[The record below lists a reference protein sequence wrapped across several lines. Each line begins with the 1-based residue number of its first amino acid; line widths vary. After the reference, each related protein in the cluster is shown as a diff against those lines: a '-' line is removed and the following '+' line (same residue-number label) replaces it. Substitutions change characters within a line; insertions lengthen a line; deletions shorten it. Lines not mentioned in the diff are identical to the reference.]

1 MKESPL
7 LIKSFKLGVLV
18 IKLCQKINREKK
30 EFVLSRQLLRSGTN
44 PGAMMRE
51 ANKAESVADFIHKMK
66 IAEKEAYETQY
77 WLELMVETDIIS
89 KEDFIPVYDLS
100 IEISK
105 MLASSITTSRRNK
118 VKN

>member
-7 LIKSFKLGVLV
+7 LIKSFKLSVMV
-18 IKLCQKINREKK
+18 VKLCQKINSEKRE
-30 EFVLSRQLLRSGTN
+30 FTLSRQLLRSGTN

-51 ANKAESVADFIHKMK
+51 ANKAESTADFIHKMK

-89 KEDFIPVYDLS
+89 EQDFKPVYDLT

-105 MLASSITTSRRNK
+105 MLSSAITTLKNK
-118 VKN
+118 